1 MTLNDI
7 EWMNFKGLYLSG
19 SRNTLKTFK
28 KTSTGGNLLILISII
43 HFHHISII
51 HQNEFK
57 EERVA
62 TSRKINTFL
71 LKAQICIDKILNLVS
86 GSMD

>member
-7 EWMNFKGLYLSG
+7 EWMNFKGLYPSG

-28 KTSTGGNLLILISII
+28 KTATDGNLLILISII
-43 HFHHISII
+43 HFHHISAI

-57 EERVA
+57 EERV
-62 TSRKINTFL
+62 TTRRKINTFL
-71 LKAQICIDKILNLVS
+71 PKVQICIDKILNLVG
-86 GSMD
+86 GSRD